1 MKVVP
6 FLGRPRHSKLPAE
19 IQISSLYDRIQA
31 VRDPKASISPLLNQW
46 IEEGQTVSKPQL
58 QSLVRIMKDFRRF
71 HHALEI
77 SQWMTDRRYFTL
89 TPSDAAIRLDLI
101 SMVHGRE
108 QAESN
113 FNNIPN
119 NLKTSSAYGALL
131 SGYVREKSVEK
142 AEATM
147 QKMREMDFATSSFPY
162 NMLINLYSQTGNHG
176 KIEALIQEMQR
187 KAIPCDA
194 FTVSNLM
201 VAYVAASDI
210 SAMEKFLNRME
221 EDPHISVDWN
231 IYSVAA
237 SGYLK
242 VGLIDKALEMLKKIE
257 SNRPHLERFSA
268 FKYLLSLYARTSH
281 KQELYRVWNLYKPS
295 YECPEAYSC
304 MITCLTKLDDIEG
317 AEKIFQEWECECTMY
332 DFRVLNRLLSAYC
345 KRCLF
350 DKAESLVNKVIEE
363 RMPYAS
369 TWNILAKGYVE
380 DKQMPK
386 AVEMLKKAISVGR
399 KGWRPNSIILDA
411 CIEYLEGQGN
421 LEEIEEIARLCKN
434 SGIPDGD
441 IHHRL
446 LRTSAAGEKS
456 VSAIS
461 S

>member
-1 MKVVP
+1 
-6 FLGRPRHSKLPAE
+6 
-19 IQISSLYDRIQA
+19 
-31 VRDPKASISPLLNQW
+31 
-46 IEEGQTVSKPQL
+46 
-58 QSLVRIMKDFRRF
+58 
-71 HHALEI
+71 
-77 SQWMTDRRYFTL
+77 
-89 TPSDAAIRLDLI
+89 
-101 SMVHGRE
+101 
-108 QAESN
+108 
-113 FNNIPN
+113 
-119 NLKTSSAYGALL
+119 
-131 SGYVREKSVEK
+131 
-142 AEATM
+142 
-147 QKMREMDFATSSFPY
+147 
-162 NMLINLYSQTGNHG
+162 
-176 KIEALIQEMQR
+176 
-187 KAIPCDA
+187 
-194 FTVSNLM
+194 M

-434 SGIPDGD
+434 LGIPDGD